1 MYPEQS
7 GLVRRISQY
16 FGPKQSKIASEE
28 GLNEKLHKKQAIA
41 TKKKTNATI
50 SKINPKILS
59 LVVGKFVF
67 FFYLHGAVLCM
78 GAGCY
83 VTIACRFSQ
92 FNQYGRSVMEAFQKM
107 FLYFNFVDLRK

>member
-41 TKKKTNATI
+41 TQKKTNATI

-67 FFYLHGAVLCM
+67 FFICMVRFCVWAPGATLPLH
-78 GAGCY
+78 
-83 VTIACRFSQ
+83 
-92 FNQYGRSVMEAFQKM
+92 
-107 FLYFNFVDLRK
+107 VDFHNSISTVGV